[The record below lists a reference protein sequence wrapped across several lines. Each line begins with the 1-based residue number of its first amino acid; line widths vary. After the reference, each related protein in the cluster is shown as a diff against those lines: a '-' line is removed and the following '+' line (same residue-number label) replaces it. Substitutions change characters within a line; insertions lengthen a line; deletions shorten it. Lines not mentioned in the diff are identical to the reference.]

1 MPDNCKK
8 ENKESD
14 VEQETTEI
22 KSPRKSATRS
32 RKLTVFVSLDLWMVL
47 LMFFVYNIHVNSYE
61 KIEARLNIMVRC
73 SKKLVIQSNLN
84 QLWIGEGDSEKRRPL
99 DIEECLLTQLEEV
112 NAEIDE
118 LRETLIE
125 AMEEFAK
132 KDERFQEIVF
142 NNIDRDTRMLERLI
156 EDTTVQVYVQDF
168 IQEATA
174 KKISLI
180 HSFSFFFTFIFG
192 HWFGLTKISKQY
204 TNQFVMFLVIMLGN
218 IHMFLFTIPVYNSVL
233 APFLGHIHPDSLALS
248 ALL

>member
-1 MPDNCKK
+1 
-8 ENKESD
+8 
-14 VEQETTEI
+14 
-22 KSPRKSATRS
+22 
-32 RKLTVFVSLDLWMVL
+32 MVL

-61 KIEARLNIMVRC
+61 KIGARLNIIVRC

-84 QLWIGEGDSEKRRPL
+84 QLWIGEGDSKKRIPL

-112 NAEIDE
+112 NADMDE
-118 LRETLIE
+118 LRETMFE

-132 KDERFQEIVF
+132 KDEQFQEIVL
-142 NNIDRDTRMLERLI
+142 NNIDRDTRMVERLI

-192 HWFGLTKISKQY
+192 HWFGLTKISNKY

-233 APFLGHIHPDSLALS
+233 APFFGHIHPDSLALS